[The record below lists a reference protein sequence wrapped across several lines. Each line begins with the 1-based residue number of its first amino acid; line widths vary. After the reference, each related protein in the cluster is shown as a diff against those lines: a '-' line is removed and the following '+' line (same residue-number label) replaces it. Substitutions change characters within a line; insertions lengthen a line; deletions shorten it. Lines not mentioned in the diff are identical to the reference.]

1 MAEPAHQPK
10 MTIRQLRQARG
21 WSQPDLAQ
29 RLGVTQGA
37 VSTWERGRGVP
48 RPKYQQ
54 ALADHFG
61 VNVEDIAFGPAEQ
74 APG

>member
-10 MTIRQLRQARG
+10 MTIRQLRQERR

-29 RLGVTQGA
+29 RLGVRPNTVA
-37 VSTWERGRGVP
+37 TWERGVFVP
-48 RPKYQQ
+48 RPQHQQ
-54 ALADHFG
+54 ALAALFG
-61 VNVEDIAFGPAEQ
+61 VSVEDIAFGPAEQ